1 MECCLRH
8 IGRWQ
13 AGRGVDGTTA
23 SARGVPRSAP
33 RSNPRLGGSNTCL
46 APYFNILTFSDAVCC
61 SSQLA
66 SSSVAHPG
74 PNAAGNALLVTDGD
88 VDTRFVHS
96 ILFWYTL
103 GASRVKTAAGWGTY
117 VPPVTLC
124 GTWHS
129 FQRGTTSLGKSQFS
143 TQPNVII
150 TPFSLVWCTYWEHDC
165 PSNRGGGGTWTFL
178 EVQPTLQPR

>member
-103 GASRVKTAAGWGTY
+103 FVFLGTYFSRVAARW
-117 VPPVTLC
+117 
-124 GTWHS
+124 
-129 FQRGTTSLGKSQFS
+129 
-143 TQPNVII
+143 
-150 TPFSLVWCTYWEHDC
+150 
-165 PSNRGGGGTWTFL
+165 
-178 EVQPTLQPR
+178 PTLAGLVPICPRGHFSRFDPKVPHFSNKDPRVTRSVSSRDFFFFVPT

>member
-1 MECCLRH
+1 MS
-8 IGRWQ
+8 IGQPHR
-13 AGRGVDGTTA
+13 A

-96 ILFWYTL
+96 ILFWYGIPCSQLDLQLFRKQTQPYRHAVSL
-103 GASRVKTAAGWGTY
+103 GNTCNTPLEHSRTPLVNTPSSTPSSTPLLNAVEPDKLPSSAHGEK
-117 VPPVTLC
+117 
-124 GTWHS
+124 S
-129 FQRGTTSLGKSQFS
+129 RRSQRGETDTKRGKKSSSSGF
-143 TQPNVII
+143 N
-150 TPFSLVWCTYWEHDC
+150 E
-165 PSNRGGGGTWTFL
+165 
-178 EVQPTLQPR
+178 